1 MVGDGIGFEG
11 DILQCSLTFVPL
23 VLGSTPGFSLYNK
36 NKLVKRNENMQGGSL
51 CNTAK
56 VVTHS

>member
-51 CNTAK
+51 CNTA
-56 VVTHS
+56 